1 MHQQD
6 FNAFNKLMKRAA
18 NLTAMPNGKDPQ
30 SVSLALFEA
39 LSEYP
44 FEAVAKA
51 IGEHCKTQRF
61 FPMLADIRDI
71 IDGTLKEQAAE
82 AWGVVLEARK
92 RYRAWRGVRFPN
104 PAFHYAIRLMGGWEE
119 LCRVDEDQLYWRGKD
134 FKELYITGVRK
145 ARWEYEPAYFKGIGA
160 SVYDV
165 QTGKQIPFEEL
176 NALQP
181 SPTRGLTK
189 LVTGVAVDMRDS
201 QFWRQCGENK

>member
-44 FEAVAKA
+44 FEAVARA
-51 IGEHCKTQRF
+51 VGEHCKTQRF
-61 FPMLADIRDI
+61 FPMLADIRDL
-71 IDGTLKEQAAE
+71 IDGTPEEQAAE
-82 AWGVVLEARK
+82 AWGVVLDARR

-104 PAFHYAIRLMGGWEE
+104 PAFHYAIRIMGGWES
-119 LCRVDEDQLYWRGKD
+119 LCNVTDEELYWRGKD
-134 FKELYITGVRK
+134 FRELYITGMRK

-165 QTGKQIPFEEL
+165 QTGKRIPSETL

-181 SPTRGLTK
+181 SPTAGMASLMTAIAANMGG
-189 LVTGVAVDMRDS
+189 VTV
-201 QFWRQCGENK
+201 